1 MKKDKRLFDRFIRM
15 LDLIPVYPRKL
26 TVSEIH
32 KKLCTDGF
40 EVSKRTVERDLI
52 QLSESFGIFNDEDL
66 MPRGWCWQKD
76 SPRLNLPALTPE
88 EALTFKLAESHL
100 SGLMPKS
107 IANNLK
113 PYFLEAEKVLQR
125 PQLYKGYSNWLSN
138 VQVVHPWQ
146 PLIPPDINE
155 ATLSSVHLA
164 IFDQKQLDLIY
175 QSRKD
180 PHGHSRIVNP
190 LGLVIRGHI
199 TYLVCTIEP
208 FTNVRLLAVHRI
220 HFARV
225 LDISSNRPSDFK
237 LDNYVQSGALGFSSH
252 SDMKIKLH
260 LKMSRG
266 AAIHLIESPLSNDQ
280 QTCDVDKQHI
290 ELKATVANTM
300 QLKWW
305 ILGLGSNVEVLS
317 PSSLREE
324 ISHEI
329 SEAMKQYN

>member
-1 MKKDKRLFDRFIRM
+1 MKKDKRLFDRLLRM
-15 LDLIPVYPRKL
+15 LDLIPIYPRKL

-100 SGLMPKS
+100 SGLMPTS

-113 PYFLEAEKVLQR
+113 PYILEAEKVLQR

-146 PLIPPDINE
+146 PLIPPEINE

-180 PHGHSRIVNP
+180 PHGNSRTVNP

-208 FTNVRLLAVHRI
+208 FTDVRLLAAHRI
-220 HFARV
+220 HSATV
-225 LDISSNRPSDFK
+225 LDVASKRPNDFK
-237 LDNYVQSGALGFSSH
+237 LDDYVQSGAFGFSSQ
-252 SDMKIKLH
+252 SDTKIKLH

-266 AAIHLIESPLSNDQ
+266 AAMHLIESPLSTDQ
-280 QTCDVDKQHI
+280 KTCDVDEQHI
-290 ELKATVANTM
+290 ELKASVANTM

-305 ILGLGSNVEVLS
+305 ILGLGSNVEVIS
-317 PSSLREE
+317 PPSLREE

-329 SEAMKQYN
+329 SEAIKLYN